1 VAGLIP
7 RRWVV
12 ALATLVTMA
21 VTASLG
27 AWQLSRAAEKQALEE
42 LIEARASL
50 PAWDEQTLT
59 HAQDLNAGLHRP
71 VHLQGEWVPEASVYL
86 DNRPMGG
93 HSGFILVTPLRL
105 KGRTQA
111 ILVQRGWVPRDFSD
125 RTRVPMVATP
135 PGLITV
141 KGRLAPP
148 PSQLFELGE
157 AQPGVIRQNIVL
169 PAFATETGLALM
181 QASVLQT
188 GPPDSA
194 LQRDWPRFAAGVAK
208 HHGYAFQWF
217 AMCLTTAALYLW
229 FQFISPRRKRRPDG
243 PELR

>member
-1 VAGLIP
+1 
-7 RRWVV
+7 
-12 ALATLVTMA
+12 MA
-21 VTASLG
+21 VTGSLG
-27 AWQLSRAAEKQALEE
+27 TWQLSRAAEKQALED

-59 HAQDLNAGLHRP
+59 QTQDLNAGLHRP
-71 VHLQGEWVPEASVYL
+71 VRLQGEWVSENSVFL

-105 KGRTQA
+105 KGDDQS
-111 ILVQRGWVPRDFSD
+111 ILVQRGWVPRDFGD
-125 RTRVPMVATP
+125 RTRVPAVATP
-135 PGLITV
+135 TGLVTV
-141 KGRLAPP
+141 AGRLAPP

-157 AQPGVIRQNIVL
+157 AQPGAIRQNIVL

-188 GPPDSA
+188 GPPDAA

-208 HHGYAFQWF
+208 HQGYAFQWF
-217 AMCLTTAALYLW
+217 AMCTTTAALYLW
-229 FQFISPRRKRRPDG
+229 FQFISPRRKRRTDG
-243 PELR
+243 PEFR